1 MIHVKSLRF
10 RMTLWYAIVLGAC
23 LIFYGSSMYIGL
35 RGYLYRTL
43 RHSVSHDAHSIA
55 DKLLPNVP
63 NKGIS
68 FLQSELAEMDPE
80 VTGRFIRVST
90 ASGQILYVSP
100 PPLDRDYDP
109 RKVPYQAAQE
119 RSEFSGAVGGAGTYP
134 LLIDVLPYQTSTGEV
149 YIIEVGAYTH
159 HISNIVNGLGVSLL
173 LGMPLLIAIAIG
185 GAILVTRNAMS
196 PLDEIA
202 ERAERITSRNFG
214 ERLPLIQT
222 GDELERL
229 TVSLNRMILR
239 LQDSFDHIERF
250 SADVSHEL
258 RTPLSILRAERE
270 LLLKRQ
276 DIPSDVREK
285 LGASV
290 DEIDCLA
297 RIVSQLLEISRLKAG
312 AIKPD
317 PHPIDLGQLAVNT
330 TEQMLL
336 LAEIKNIKVSYEIE
350 PDCYVEGDAGLLKQ
364 VVANLLDNAIK
375 YTPEG
380 GQVTIITRHSGSRSV
395 LEVRDTGI
403 GVAQQEIPKL
413 CNPFYRA
420 DQARTRTS
428 SGAGLGLSI
437 VKSICTAHAADIS
450 ISSTLGLGT
459 TIAVDFRAASVPAR
473 LSQSEPVIT

>member
-23 LIFYGSSMYIGL
+23 LIFYGSSMYIGV

-43 RHSVSHDAHSIA
+43 RHAVSHDAHTIA
-55 DKLLPNVP
+55 DKLVPNVP

-68 FLQSELAEMDPE
+68 FLQAELAEMDPE

-90 ASGQILYVSP
+90 AAGQILYVSP
-100 PPLDRDYDP
+100 QPVDRDYDP
-109 RKVPYQAAQE
+109 RNVPYEIVKE
-119 RSEFSGAVGGAGTYP
+119 RSEFSRAVEGAGTYP
-134 LLIDVLPYQTSTGEV
+134 LLVDVLPYKASTGEV

-159 HISNIVNGLGVSLL
+159 RISNMVHGLGVSLL
-173 LGMPLLIAIAIG
+173 LGIPLLIAIAIG
-185 GAILVTRNAMS
+185 GAIVVTRNAMH

-214 ERLPLIQT
+214 ERLPLIET

-229 TVSLNRMILR
+229 TVSLNRMIIR
-239 LQDSFDHIERF
+239 LQDSFDQIERF

-270 LLLKRQ
+270 LLLKRK
-276 DIPSDVREK
+276 DIPSDVQEK
-285 LGASV
+285 LAASV
-290 DEIDCLA
+290 DEIDRLA
-297 RIVSQLLEISRLKAG
+297 RIVSQLLEISQLKAG

-350 PDCYVEGDAGLLKQ
+350 PDCYVEGDAALLRQ
-364 VVANLLDNAIK
+364 VVANLMDNAIK
-375 YTPEG
+375 YTLEG
-380 GQVTIITRHSGSRSV
+380 GQVTIATRHSGARSV

-420 DQARTRTS
+420 DEARTRTS

-437 VKSICTAHAADIS
+437 VKSICTAHAFFSAL
-450 ISSTLGLGT
+450 TE
-459 TIAVDFRAASVPAR
+459 R
-473 LSQSEPVIT
+473 PVCSWR

>member
-1 MIHVKSLRF
+1 
-10 RMTLWYAIVLGAC
+10 MT
-23 LIFYGSSMYIGL
+23 
-35 RGYLYRTL
+35 
-43 RHSVSHDAHSIA
+43 
-55 DKLLPNVP
+55 
-63 NKGIS
+63 
-68 FLQSELAEMDPE
+68 
-80 VTGRFIRVST
+80 
-90 ASGQILYVSP
+90 
-100 PPLDRDYDP
+100 
-109 RKVPYQAAQE
+109 
-119 RSEFSGAVGGAGTYP
+119 
-134 LLIDVLPYQTSTGEV
+134 
-149 YIIEVGAYTH
+149 
-159 HISNIVNGLGVSLL
+159 
-173 LGMPLLIAIAIG
+173 
-185 GAILVTRNAMS
+185 
-196 PLDEIA
+196 
-202 ERAERITSRNFG
+202 
-214 ERLPLIQT
+214 
-222 GDELERL
+222 
-229 TVSLNRMILR
+229 
-239 LQDSFDHIERF
+239 
-250 SADVSHEL
+250 VSHEL

-290 DEIDCLA
+290 DEIDRLA
-297 RIVSQLLEISRLKAG
+297 RIVSQLLEISQLKAG

>member
-1 MIHVKSLRF
+1 MH
-10 RMTLWYAIVLGAC
+10 
-23 LIFYGSSMYIGL
+23 
-35 RGYLYRTL
+35 
-43 RHSVSHDAHSIA
+43 
-55 DKLLPNVP
+55 
-63 NKGIS
+63 
-68 FLQSELAEMDPE
+68 
-80 VTGRFIRVST
+80 
-90 ASGQILYVSP
+90 
-100 PPLDRDYDP
+100 
-109 RKVPYQAAQE
+109 
-119 RSEFSGAVGGAGTYP
+119 
-134 LLIDVLPYQTSTGEV
+134 
-149 YIIEVGAYTH
+149 
-159 HISNIVNGLGVSLL
+159 
-173 LGMPLLIAIAIG
+173 
-185 GAILVTRNAMS
+185 

-214 ERLPLIQT
+214 ERLPLIET

-229 TVSLNRMILR
+229 TVSLNRMIIR

-290 DEIDCLA
+290 DEIDRLA
-297 RIVSQLLEISRLKAG
+297 RIVSQLLEISQLKAG

-317 PHPIDLGQLAVNT
+317 PYPIDLGQLAVNT

-413 CNPFYRA
+413 CNPFLSCRPKH
-420 DQARTRTS
+420 AR
-428 SGAGLGLSI
+428 GP
-437 VKSICTAHAADIS
+437 V
-450 ISSTLGLGT
+450 
-459 TIAVDFRAASVPAR
+459 VAR
-473 LSQSEPVIT
+473 GSDCRS

>member
-1 MIHVKSLRF
+1 
-10 RMTLWYAIVLGAC
+10 MTLWYAIVLGAC
-23 LIFYGSSMYIGL
+23 LIFYGSSMYLGL

-43 RHSVSHDAHSIA
+43 RHTVSHDAHSIA
-55 DKLLPNVP
+55 DKLLANVP
-63 NKGIS
+63 SKGIS

-100 PPLDRDYDP
+100 QPLDRDYDP
-109 RKVPYQAAQE
+109 RKVPYQAVHE
-119 RSEFSGAVGGAGTYP
+119 RSEFSRAVDGAGTYP

-159 HISNIVNGLGVSLL
+159 RISNIVHGLGVSLL

-185 GAILVTRNAMS
+185 GAIVVTRNAMS

-270 LLLKRQ
+270 LFLKRQ
-276 DIPSDVREK
+276 DIPSDVQEK
-285 LGASV
+285 LAASV
-290 DEIDCLA
+290 DEIDRLA
-297 RIVSQLLEISRLKAG
+297 RIVSQLLEISQLKAG
-312 AIKPD
+312 AIKPH

-350 PDCYVEGDAGLLKQ
+350 PDCYVEGDAGLLRQ

-380 GQVTIITRHSGSRSV
+380 GQVTIATRHSGSRSF

-403 GVAQQEIPKL
+403 GVAQQDIPKL

-459 TIAVDFRAASVPAR
+459 TIAVDFRAASAPAR
-473 LSQSEPVIT
+473 LSQSEQVIT

>member
-68 FLQSELAEMDPE
+68 FLRSELAEMDPE
-80 VTGRFIRVST
+80 VTGRFIRIST
-90 ASGQILYVSP
+90 ASGQILYLSP
-100 PPLDRDYDP
+100 QPLDRDYDP
-109 RKVPYQAAQE
+109 RKVPYQALQE
-119 RSEFSGAVGGAGTYP
+119 RSEFSRAVGGAGAYP

-149 YIIEVGAYTH
+149 YIVEVGAYTH
-159 HISNIVNGLGVSLL
+159 RISNIVHGLGVSLL

-185 GAILVTRNAMS
+185 GAIVVTRNAMS

-276 DIPSDVREK
+276 DIPSDVQEK
-285 LGASV
+285 LAASV
-290 DEIDCLA
+290 DEIDRLA
-297 RIVSQLLEISRLKAG
+297 RIVSQLLEISQLKAG

-336 LAEIKNIKVSYEIE
+336 LAEIKNIKVAYEIE

-413 CNPFYRA
+413 CNPFLSCRPKH
-420 DQARTRTS
+420 AR
-428 SGAGLGLSI
+428 GP
-437 VKSICTAHAADIS
+437 V
-450 ISSTLGLGT
+450 
-459 TIAVDFRAASVPAR
+459 VAR
-473 LSQSEPVIT
+473 GSDCRS

>member
-109 RKVPYQAAQE
+109 RKVPYQSAQE

-134 LLIDVLPYQTSTGEV
+134 LLIDVLPYQTSTGGV

-290 DEIDCLA
+290 DEIDRLA
-297 RIVSQLLEISRLKAG
+297 RIVSQLLEISQLKAG